1 MKFNS
6 VNELCT
12 LSKSPAS
19 NRLASNSLLLRGAI
33 MTEPAPFQ
41 RYLDLAPE
49 QNSAIALQIQLEQ
62 EFPKFRL
69 VEEVQAGVVHAP
81 FQWTI
86 KEVVG
91 HLSDTERVFAYRALR
106 IARGDTTPLPGFD
119 QDAYMLTANFNDR
132 PYEELVQE
140 LALVRRSTIELFRT
154 LPEEAFDREGTASGF
169 QWTVRNL
176 GRCCVGHVRHHLEI
190 VQRRVG

>member
-1 MKFNS
+1 
-6 VNELCT
+6 
-12 LSKSPAS
+12 
-19 NRLASNSLLLRGAI
+19 

-49 QNSAIALQIQLEQ
+49 QNCEIALQIQHEQ
-62 EFPKFRL
+62 ELPKFQL
-69 VEEVQAGVVHAP
+69 VSEDQACIVHP
-81 FQWTI
+81 PYQWTI

-106 IARGDTTPLPGFD
+106 FARGDATPLPGFD

-140 LALVRRSTIELFRT
+140 LNLVRQATVELFRT
-154 LPEEAFDREGTASGF
+154 LPEEAFEREGTASGY

-190 VQRRVG
+190 VQRRVSSA

>member
-1 MKFNS
+1 
-6 VNELCT
+6 
-12 LSKSPAS
+12 
-19 NRLASNSLLLRGAI
+19 

-49 QNSAIALQIQLEQ
+49 QNCAIALQIQREQ
-62 EFPKFRL
+62 EFPKFQL
-69 VEEVQAGVVHAP
+69 VTEDQACVVHPP
-81 FQWTI
+81 FQWSI

-106 IARGDTTPLPGFD
+106 FARGDNTPLPGFD

-140 LALVRRSTIELFRT
+140 LALVRQSTIELFRT
-154 LPEEAFDREGTASGF
+154 LPEVAFDREGTASGL

-176 GRCCVGHVRHHLEI
+176 GRCCIGHVRHHLEI